1 VADTGTSVEATLKR
15 DALTD
20 KERQRLVKL
29 MDRAQAGDKKALD
42 EARPLL
48 DRTDL
53 WKYMGGLSGRVQDAW
68 LDAITG
74 KNRLVREAYQR
85 QSDELRREL
94 LAAGDSAL
102 ERLLVER
109 VVATWLQ
116 VCHADSVYAAMLK
129 ADGHSFALGTYYQR
143 RQESANARHL
153 KAVKALATV
162 RRLLVPAVQ
171 VNIGRNQ
178 VIAQGGQ
185 PATPTDE
192 YSKAS
197 TPILE
202 GTAETVRA

>member
-1 VADTGTSVEATLKR
+1 MIVEAPLKP

-20 KERQRLVKL
+20 DERKKLVKL
-29 MDRAQAGDKKALD
+29 LDKAQAGDKKALD

-48 DRTDL
+48 DKADL
-53 WKYMGGLSGRVQDAW
+53 WRFMGNLSGRVQDSW

-74 KNRLVREAYQR
+74 KNKLIREAYER
-85 QSDELRREL
+85 EAEEMRREL

-102 ERLLVER
+102 ERLLAER

-116 VCHADSVYAAMLK
+116 VCYADSLYAALLK
-129 ADGHSFALGTYYQR
+129 ADSHSLAVGTYYQA
-143 RQESANARHL
+143 RQNSSNARHL

-178 VIAQGGQ
+178 IISQSGPPVEPEGAWSETGN
-185 PATPTDE
+185 PH
-192 YSKAS
+192 
-197 TPILE
+197 LE
-202 GTAETVRA
+202 GSSETARV